1 MKHVCLSQMNLKSLL
16 WFFFQFIQ
24 FLVLPCNIN
33 FGQCQHGGTCTNDNA
48 GGFSCDCANGY
59 TGEHCETGMLFVA
72 KRWGSN
78 IRL

>member
-1 MKHVCLSQMNLKSLL
+1 M
-16 WFFFQFIQ
+16 
-24 FLVLPCNIN
+24 PCNIN